1 MKVFIAATSLRP
13 AYGGPAVSVARLAG
27 ALAAAGV
34 DVGLWAADRT
44 PTEAVVLPRGTQAPA
59 VRVRRLGGVPAMAL
73 ARFGAPD
80 VIHDNGI
87 WLAHNHALAKLA
99 GKRTIPRVVS
109 TRGMLEPWAFAHK
122 GWKKRVAF
130 ALYQRADLAD
140 AHMHHVTGPSEEA
153 SLAALHLGVP
163 IALIPNGADLPCRR
177 ASSQPPDRGERAGS
191 PRTALF
197 LGRIYPVKGL
207 PMLVEAW
214 ARVRPRGWR
223 LVIAGPDE
231 ARHQEEIVRAVAAPD
246 LRDVVSFAG
255 ALYGEVKQSALF
267 AADLLVLPSH
277 SESFG
282 MVVAEALAHGVP
294 VLTTTGTPWSGLRER
309 GAGWWVEATVDGIAE
324 GLRQAASKPPEAL
337 RAMGERGRAWMTADY
352 SWEQVAKRFVRL
364 YEGLLQAPAS

>member
-1 MKVFIAATSLRP
+1 M
-13 AYGGPAVSVARLAG
+13 
-27 ALAAAGV
+27 
-34 DVGLWAADRT
+34 
-44 PTEAVVLPRGTQAPA
+44 
-59 VRVRRLGGVPAMAL
+59 
-73 ARFGAPD
+73 
-80 VIHDNGI
+80 
-87 WLAHNHALAKLA
+87 
-99 GKRTIPRVVS
+99 
-109 TRGMLEPWAFAHK
+109 
-122 GWKKRVAF
+122 
-130 ALYQRADLAD
+130 
-140 AHMHHVTGPSEEA
+140 
-153 SLAALHLGVP
+153 
-163 IALIPNGADLPCRR
+163 
-177 ASSQPPDRGERAGS
+177 
-191 PRTALF
+191 
-197 LGRIYPVKGL
+197 
-207 PMLVEAW
+207 
-214 ARVRPRGWR
+214 RPRGWR